1 MNKLAKALRELRRKS
16 GPTATSAAVG
26 AATSN
31 ACPDEL
37 TVAPDTKDAEVQNCD
52 SGIERLPAEVRRH
65 ILSVMDLHGLKAIVH
80 TAPAFH
86 QQYLLDRRYLL
97 STALQVTLGSVSL
110 DAYVTQKAMTV
121 QDSEGKH
128 EYITGLLEMWQE
140 RLPHSLSFRLTGAI
154 TEAEAVDM
162 VSFYF
167 QTAVPIT
174 RYYMGKALTDLACQ
188 IGETTHRSASQP
200 KPSNI
205 EWQRCL
211 RATYRFQ
218 LLCCAA
224 KPEPGLGRE
233 IPTSYATRIFYA
245 PEPWESEELVSFYQ
259 FARGV
264 YENIFDD
271 IAVEVHPDNPRFNNQ
286 DRPPTPVGAFEFN
299 NSCKPLYHLFGFL
312 NLTLCASQP
321 A

>member
-1 MNKLAKALRELRRKS
+1 MKKMSKALRELRRRS
-16 GPTATSAAVG
+16 EPTATSATVV
-26 AATSN
+26 AATSD

-37 TVAPDTKDAEVQNCD
+37 AVAPDTKDVGVQNCD
-52 SGIERLPAEVRRH
+52 SGLERLPAEVRRH
-65 ILSVMDLHGLKAIVH
+65 ILSAMDLDRLKAIVR

-97 STALQVTLGSVSL
+97 SSALQVTLGSVSL
-110 DAYVTQKAMTV
+110 DAYITQKAMTV
-121 QDSEGKH
+121 QEGKH
-128 EYITGLLEMWQE
+128 EYMTGLLTMWQE
-140 RLPHSLSFRLTGAI
+140 QLPHNLSFRLAGAI

-167 QTAVPIT
+167 RTAAPIA
-174 RYYMGKALTDLACQ
+174 RHYMDTALTELAYQ
-188 IGETTHRSASQP
+188 IGEATHRSASQP

-224 KPEPGLGRE
+224 KPEPGLGHE
-233 IPTSYATRIFYA
+233 IPASYATRIFYT

-259 FARGV
+259 FARDF
-264 YENIFDD
+264 YDNIFDD
-271 IAVEVHPDNPRFNNQ
+271 IAVEVHPDNPRFDDQ

-299 NSCKPLYHLFGFL
+299 ISCKPLYHSFRFL